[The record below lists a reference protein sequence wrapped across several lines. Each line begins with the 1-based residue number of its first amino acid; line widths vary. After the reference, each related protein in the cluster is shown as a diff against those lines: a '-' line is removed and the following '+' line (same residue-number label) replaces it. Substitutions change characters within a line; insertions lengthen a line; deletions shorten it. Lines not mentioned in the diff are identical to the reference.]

1 MKKRLIV
8 TAAALAVLC
17 WAGAA
22 SAADMNGSFCR
33 NVGGAV
39 GDIITLTPKGAVS
52 IVELKEGWD
61 KPVYSAGV
69 GSAVGNTFTA
79 TLKSKNV
86 ADHRPCRDEGIG
98 QQPVVRF
105 LQPGR
110 DVPLERRLQPLL
122 PLTDVF

>member
-22 SAADMNGSFCR
+22 SAADMSGSFCR

-79 TLKSKNV
+79 TLKSKTSPTIVHAVMKVSGNSLSY
-86 ADHRPCRDEGIG
+86 DSYNLDGTFRWKGDYSRCSR
-98 QQPVVRF
+98 
-105 LQPGR
+105 
-110 DVPLERRLQPLL
+110 
-122 PLTDVF
+122 